1 MDQPA
6 CRDDRAGARTARTPR
21 MAAWSH
27 LAAAEA
33 APTDAATGAI
43 QGTTCQEQ
51 TRQGAKLPV
60 RIPGL
65 RVSIAAVVEA

>member
-1 MDQPA
+1 
-6 CRDDRAGARTARTPR
+6 